1 MLPSKLRYE
10 LFDRMSVKTMRY
22 VKPVPRKKANG
33 LVRQVY
39 DMIAEDFFVNGS
51 LTSHSKVPELLAGV
65 WTGGRECILV
75 TDRLER
81 TTKEAMT
88 AVLSQVN
95 DCAYCGD
102 MLVSLVSGAGK
113 QDAASNIF
121 YENESQ
127 IGDVILRERL
137 AWVKAVTTP
146 GAEVTTSLPFAAEQ
160 MPEALG
166 SLLAMSHI
174 NRVSHVLMD
183 GSPVKAPFRLKRI
196 KAAALRMFGAEL
208 KVTTERR
215 LEPGRALKLLPPEP
229 LPDDMRWA
237 KDNPRIAAALSR
249 WASVIE
255 KEAQQVA
262 SPAVRELV
270 HRSLQQWQGET
281 MPLSRSW
288 VEREIEELTES
299 DRPIARL
306 ALVVAKASYQVDE
319 SLVEDVLGK
328 EHDELRLI
336 RVLAWAAFSAGR
348 RVAERVAEQVHRPL
362 ENHIFNNTERSLVVE
377 TNTFR
382 GIQEER

>member
-1 MLPSKLRYE
+1 MLPAKIKYE

-22 VKPVPRKKANG
+22 VQSVPRKKAKG

-39 DMIAEDFFVNGS
+39 GMIAEDFFINGS

-75 TDRLER
+75 TDKLDR

-121 YENESQ
+121 YEKEDQ
-127 IGDVILRERL
+127 IDDTVMRERL
-137 AWVKAVTTP
+137 AWVKGVTTP
-146 GAEVTTSLPFAAEQ
+146 GAEPPARLPFTAAQ
-160 MPEALG
+160 MPEVLG

-183 GSPVKAPFRLKRI
+183 GSPVVAPFRLKGI
-196 KAAALRMFGAEL
+196 KAAALRMFGSEL
-208 KVTTERR
+208 KVTTDRL
-215 LEPGRALKLLPPEP
+215 LEPGRALQLLPPAP

-237 KDNPRIAAALSR
+237 SGNPRIAGAMSR
-249 WASVIE
+249 WAAVIE
-255 KEAQQVA
+255 QEVRHVT
-262 SPAVRELV
+262 SPTVRELV
-270 HRSLQQWQGET
+270 HCSLQNWQGEA
-281 MPLSRSW
+281 MPLSRIW
-288 VEREIEELTES
+288 VEQEIEGVTEAE
-299 DRPIARL
+299 RPIARL
-306 ALVVAKASYQVDE
+306 ALVVAKAPYQVDE
-319 SLVEDVLGK
+319 ALVNAVLGHV
-328 EHDELRLI
+328 HDEPRLI

-348 RVAERVAEQVHRPL
+348 RVAALIAEQGSRNLQRQGP
-362 ENHIFNNTERSLVVE
+362 EYRKSA
-377 TNTFR
+377 
-382 GIQEER
+382 

>member
-1 MLPSKLRYE
+1 MLPSKFRYE
-10 LFDRMSVKTMRY
+10 LLDRMSVKTMRY
-22 VKPVPRKKANG
+22 VEPVPRKKANG

-51 LTSHSKVPELLAGV
+51 LTSHSKVPNLLAGV

-75 TDRLER
+75 SDELDR
-81 TTKEAMT
+81 TTKEALT

-102 MLVSLVSGAGK
+102 MLISLVSGAGK

-121 YENESQ
+121 HESESQ
-127 IGDVILRERL
+127 INDVVLRERL

-146 GAEVTTSLPFAAEQ
+146 GSEAPKTFPFSNKQLPEVV
-160 MPEALG
+160 G

-183 GSPVKAPFRLKRI
+183 GSPVKAPLGLKAI
-196 KAAALRMFGAEL
+196 KKTALRMFGVEL
-208 KVTTERR
+208 KVTTERHI
-215 LEPGRALKLLPPEP
+215 EAGRALKLLPAAP
-229 LPDDMRWA
+229 LPDDMQWA
-237 KDNPRIAAALSR
+237 NGNPRIAAALSR
-249 WASVIE
+249 WASVVE
-255 KEAQQVA
+255 HEAQQVA
-262 SPAVRELV
+262 SSDVRKLV
-270 HRSLQQWQGET
+270 YSSLQQWQGET

-288 VEREIEELTES
+288 VEREIEEIAEA

-306 ALVVAKASYQVDE
+306 ALVVAKAPYQVDE

-328 EHDELRLI
+328 EHDEPRLI

-348 RVAERVAEQVHRPL
+348 RVAEMVAKQARSCL
-362 ENHIFNNTERSLVVE
+362 ENEVSIYRKNA
-377 TNTFR
+377 
-382 GIQEER
+382 

>member
-1 MLPSKLRYE
+1 MLPAKIKYE

-22 VKPVPRKKANG
+22 VQSVPRKKAKG

-39 DMIAEDFFVNGS
+39 GMIAEDFFINGS

-75 TDRLER
+75 ADKLDR

-121 YENESQ
+121 YEKEDQ
-127 IGDVILRERL
+127 IDDTVLRERL
-137 AWVKAVTTP
+137 AWVKGVTNP
-146 GAEVTTSLPFAAEQ
+146 GAEEPATLPFTAAQ
-160 MPEALG
+160 MPEVLG

-183 GSPVKAPFRLKRI
+183 GSPVAAPFRLKGI
-196 KAAALRMFGAEL
+196 KAAALRMFGGEL

-215 LEPGRALKLLPPEP
+215 LEPGRALQLLPPAQ
-229 LPDDMRWA
+229 LPEDMCWA
-237 KDNPRIAAALSR
+237 NGNPRIAGAVSR

-255 KEAQQVA
+255 QEAQHVA
-262 SPAVRELV
+262 SPPVRELV
-270 HRSLQQWQGET
+270 RSSLQQWQGEA

-288 VEREIEELTES
+288 VELETGGLMEE
-299 DRPIARL
+299 DRDIARL
-306 ALVVAKASYQVDE
+306 ALVVAKAPYQVDE
-319 SLVEDVLGK
+319 ALVAVVLGD
-328 EHDELRLI
+328 EHDERRLI

-348 RVAERVAEQVHRPL
+348 RVAALIDEQSNRALQKQRVEYRKSA
-362 ENHIFNNTERSLVVE
+362 
-377 TNTFR
+377 
-382 GIQEER
+382 